1 MSDGIN
7 KGRRNF
13 LIGATSVVGAAG
25 VVGVAVPFIG
35 SWNPSARAL
44 AAGAPIKID
53 ITKLQSGDMLGPIPA
68 WRDKPIFVTNRT
80 KKQLDMLNSQNGRLA
95 DPKSKEPQQPSYAQ
109 NMTRSRKPDIG
120 VLVGICTHL
129 GCSPKYKPKVE
140 PEDFDPN
147 WIGGF
152 YCPCHG
158 SKYDLAGRVYVDQP
172 APLNLEVPPH
182 YYENDK
188 TIVIGEDSSKE
199 AG

>member
-25 VVGVAVPFIG
+25 VVGVAVPFVE

-53 ITKLQSGDMLGPIPA
+53 ISKLRPGDMLGPIPP
-68 WRDKPIFVTNRT
+68 WRSKPIFVVNRT
-80 KKQLDMLNSQNGRLA
+80 QAMLDKLNSDNERLL
-95 DPKSKEPQQPSYAQ
+95 DPDSKEPQQPPYAQ
-109 NMTRSRKPDIG
+109 NPTRSIKPAIL
-120 VLVGICTHL
+120 VVVGICTHL
-129 GCSPKYKPKVE
+129 GCSPLFYPKME
-140 PEDFDPN
+140 PEDFDPK

-158 SKYDLAGRVYVDQP
+158 SRYDLAGRVYTQQP
-172 APLNLEVPPH
+172 APLNLVVPHH
-182 YYENDK
+182 YYESESV
-188 TIVIGEDSSKE
+188 IVIGMDKE
-199 AG
+199 AA